1 MPYTIDTYTCEKT
14 LGSGISAKV
23 KLARSADGTRVALKV
38 FDKTNPQNSAKAIET
53 LKNEAEVYKNLN
65 HPYMVKLLD
74 FKEHA
79 IKTKSD
85 GTQVPVAYMALE
97 LITGGELF
105 DFVAL
110 KPFSVEIC
118 RYYFK
123 QMLQVCHYMHIKGV
137 AHRDLKPENI
147 MLDSDFNVR
156 FADFGF
162 AAPIQGRDGS
172 GFLKTILGTTAYM
185 APELI
190 MK

>member
-23 KLARSADGTRVALKV
+23 KLARAADGTRVALKV

-53 LKNEAEVYKNLN
+53 LKNEADVYKNLN

-79 IKTKSD
+79 IKTRSD

-162 AAPIQGRDGS
+162 AAPI
-172 GFLKTILGTTAYM
+172 
-185 APELI
+185 
-190 MK
+190 